1 MVKPL
6 FLKGTGSDLSISN
19 RSRQP
24 CGIRRP
30 GDLRKSCSRALLFII
45 FAATM
50 QVLTD
55 NKACLWLKLCRPFFI
70 QELQTKALKP
80 VFALK
85 AIAQHG

>member
-24 CGIRRP
+24 SGIRCP

-45 FAATM
+45 FAAAM
-50 QVLTD
+50 QVITD
-55 NKACLWLKLCRPFFI
+55 NKACLWPKLYRPVFI
-70 QELQTKALKP
+70 QELQTKPLKS

-85 AIAQHG
+85 AVTQQG